1 MAEAFPGK
9 DLSIHDQ
16 RKCLGGKSLL
26 AQQLEQFPNLPQNPF
41 QMYAKCD
48 GSVCIMIISKI
59 SDLHCVNQV
68 GHFIII

>member
-9 DLSIHDQ
+9 DLSTSDQ
-16 RKCLGGKSLL
+16 RKCPGGKSLL

-48 GSVCIMIISKI
+48 GSVCIILIFKI
-59 SDLHCVNQV
+59 
-68 GHFIII
+68 FIL